1 MTSRKLA
8 VLWMYL
14 TIHSLAFADD
24 LLLDGVP
31 VPDLATA
38 MQKANDGSV
47 ILLGAGRFQQ
57 AGVLSAN
64 NVTIRGVYGKTVLH
78 GKTVWGKGALVIRG
92 KHTLIENIE
101 CFDIQVKSQNGA
113 CIRLDGSDL
122 EVNNVYFHDAEQGI
136 LTGPNPGHVVINNS
150 RFERLGKAGQA
161 HGIYIGG
168 GTLLINKSRF
178 LSSKDQGHEIK
189 SRARETVIMNS
200 VIASMDGHDSRLIDI
215 PNGGSLKIVDSV
227 LQQGQFTSNWNLIGY
242 GLEGITHQTNSITI
256 QRNIFILDRPGGS
269 QIMHIQGKPA
279 PYLFSQNTIIGSF
292 HDAMLDSSNLLYS
305 SRPQAGLGDYPQLQK
320 D

>member
-1 MTSRKLA
+1 MLLRFIIIFLLLRNIGICQA
-8 VLWMYL
+8 NN
-14 TIHSLAFADD
+14 I
-24 LLLDGVP
+24 LLDGIKVA
-31 VPDLATA
+31 DLTNA
-38 MQKANDGSV
+38 MQKANNGSV
-47 ILLGAGRFQQ
+47 ILLSAGRFEQ

-64 NVTIRGVYGKTVLH
+64 NVTIRGVYGKTILH
-78 GKTVWGKGALVIRG
+78 GKTIWGKGALVIRG

-101 CFDIQVKSQNGA
+101 CFDIQVKNQNGA

-122 EVNNVYFHDAEQGI
+122 EINNVYFHDAEQGI

-168 GTLLINKSRF
+168 GSLLINKSRF
-178 LSSKDQGHEIK
+178 LSSKDEGHEIK

-242 GLEGITHQTNSITI
+242 GLEGIKHQTNSITI
-256 QRNIFILDRPGGS
+256 QGNIFILDRPGGS
-269 QIMHIQGKPA
+269 QIMHVQGKPA

-292 HDAMLDSSNLLYS
+292 RDPIFDNSNLFYS
-305 SRPQAGLGDYPQLQK
+305 SRQQAGLGDFPQLQK